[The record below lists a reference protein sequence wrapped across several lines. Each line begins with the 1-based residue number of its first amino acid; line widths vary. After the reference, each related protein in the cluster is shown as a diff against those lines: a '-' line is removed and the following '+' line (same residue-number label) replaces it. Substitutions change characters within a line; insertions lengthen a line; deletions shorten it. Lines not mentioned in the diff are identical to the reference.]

1 MILKQGATRVR
12 VCPYRCL
19 AQWHVGSHPGPGVSW
34 TGSRL
39 PRHTSSPAT
48 AAAAPQRTDRAAS
61 PPSTSRDKHSP
72 FRMYMYIQAFTLA
85 YSPCDSH
92 TPLHTNTHVQNST
105 PTHSDENRQPLV
117 RHAEGTW
124 KKRERKKT
132 HKTNS
137 VSSLW
142 LKMWHLKKVR
152 EVEKEEKPV
161 KLNSRV
167 QTH

>member
-19 AQWHVGSHPGPGVSW
+19 AQWHVESHPGPGVSW

-48 AAAAPQRTDRAAS
+48 AAAAPQRTHLAAS
-61 PPSTSRDKHSP
+61 PPSTSRANTLRSGCICIYRHSHWHIHP
-72 FRMYMYIQAFTLA
+72 VTHIHPCTQIHTHKTAHRRTRRKAGSLLFATL
-85 YSPCDSH
+85 
-92 TPLHTNTHVQNST
+92 
-105 PTHSDENRQPLV
+105 
-117 RHAEGTW
+117 
-124 KKRERKKT
+124 KKPEKKERKKT
-132 HKTNS
+132 HKANS